1 MSRNLEFDENMC
13 GAAET
18 GQKQLK
24 LFVETFGCQM
34 NVNDSEV
41 VVSVMRDNGFVLTA
55 DPENADV
62 ILMNT
67 CAIRE
72 NAEKKALNRLMHF
85 IQEKRKRPGLKVGVI
100 GCMAA
105 GLKEKLKKNGSQVD
119 IIAGPDSY
127 RQLPSLIQEADG
139 GQQAVNILLSREE
152 TYADISPVRMDKNG
166 VSSFVSIM
174 RGCNNFCS
182 YCVVPRTRGRE
193 RSRNP
198 HSVFREVEKLAEQGY
213 REVTLLGQNVNSY
226 RWKEESTGKEIDFAG
241 LISRVASVSMD
252 MRVRFSTSHPK
263 DISDRLLYT
272 IAEHN
277 NICRHIH
284 LPVQSGSTR
293 ILNLMNRGYSRKSY
307 LERVNAAK
315 KIIPGCSVSTDII
328 AGFCSE
334 TEEDHHE
341 TMTLMEEAG
350 FDFAFMF
357 KYSERPG
364 TAAAK
369 NLPDDVAGDV
379 KTRRLNEIIELQN
392 RLSSESNKK
401 EEGKTYTVLAE
412 GKSKKSP
419 LELFGRTSHNKV
431 AVFPE
436 GNIKPGDYADIVIT
450 GYTSAT
456 LIGRIRNRS

>member
-1 MSRNLEFDENMC
+1 MSGKFKSEEYMGGGREKESN
-13 GAAET
+13 
-18 GQKQLK
+18 KRK

-41 VVSVMRDNGFVLTA
+41 VASVMRENGFVMTGDA
-55 DPENADV
+55 GSADV

-72 NAEKKALNRLMHF
+72 NAEKRALGRLGLF
-85 IQEKRKRPGLKVGVI
+85 IEEKKKRPGVKVGVI

-105 GLKEKLKKNGSQVD
+105 GLKEKLKENGSMVD

-127 RQLPSLIQEADG
+127 RQLPSLVREADG

-198 HSVFREVEKLAEQGY
+198 HSVIREVKELVKQGY

-226 RWKEESTGKEIDFAG
+226 RWKEDGTGKEIDFAG
-241 LISRVASVSMD
+241 LISRVARVSKD

-293 ILNLMNRGYSRKSY
+293 ILNLMNRGYSRESY

-364 TAAAK
+364 TTAAK
-369 NLPDDVAGDV
+369 KLPDDVAGDV

-431 AVFPE
+431 AVFPA
-436 GNIKPGDYADIVIT
+436 GNIYPGDYADIVIT